1 MGYDTSF
8 KLKAPID
15 KRFTGWMR
23 DVKSSDI
30 EESKNV
36 LIAVCMKS
44 QVSEPDA
51 MELSKAYRKID
62 FSLRLYIN
70 YLIEDWKNNHKGD
83 VGTEYS
89 FCGWEYARGR
99 EMHFD
104 DEYDPAAEIR
114 NEFCSHLFFSAIE
127 ATKGRFE
134 RDNDD
139 YHSKYEAVSDI
150 VNEIEETVWDTMNK
164 YFISFYRQHPELAD
178 EEGDDTPD
186 PTDSTDS
193 TDPME
198 ESSGEFFE
206 DEDNEI

>member
-15 KRFTGWMR
+15 KRFVGWLR

-44 QVSEPDA
+44 QVNEPDA

-89 FCGWEYARGR
+89 FCGWEYVRGK

-104 DEYDPAAEIR
+104 DEYDPATEIC

-139 YHSKYEAVSDI
+139 YHSKYEAISDI
-150 VNEIEETVWDTMNK
+150 VNEIEEIVWDTMNK

-178 EEGDDTPD
+178 EDGDDTPD
-186 PTDSTDS
+186 PTDP
-193 TDPME
+193 TDPVEDSAE
-198 ESSGEFFE
+198 EFTIVE

>member
-15 KRFTGWMR
+15 KRFIGWMR
-23 DVKSSDI
+23 DVKSGDI

-44 QVSEPDA
+44 QVREPDE
-51 MELSKAYRKID
+51 MEFRKAYKRID

-70 YLIEDWKNNHKGD
+70 YLIEDWKNKHKGD
-83 VGTEYS
+83 VGTEFS
-89 FCGWEYARGR
+89 FCGWEYSRGG
-99 EMHFD
+99 EIHID

-114 NEFCSHLFFSAIE
+114 NDFCSHLFFSAIE
-127 ATKGRFE
+127 ATKGKFE
-134 RDNDD
+134 SDNDD
-139 YHSKYEAVSDI
+139 YHSKYEAIFAAVS
-150 VNEIEETVWDTMNK
+150 EIEDVVWDTMNK

-186 PTDSTDS
+186 PAEDST
-193 TDPME
+193 E
-198 ESSGEFFE
+198 EFSEVDTPRPVFPE
-206 DEDNEI
+206 VDNN

>member
-15 KRFTGWMR
+15 KRFVGWMR

-44 QVSEPDA
+44 QVNEPDT

-83 VGTEYS
+83 VGDEYS
-89 FCGWEYARGR
+89 FCGWELSRGR
-99 EMHFD
+99 EMRID
-104 DEYDPAAEIR
+104 DDYDPATEIR
-114 NEFCSHLFFSAIE
+114 NDFCSYLFFSAIE
-127 ATKGRFE
+127 VTKGKFE
-134 RDNDD
+134 SDNDD
-139 YHSKYEAVSDI
+139 YHSKYEAISDT
-150 VNEIEETVWDTMNK
+150 VNEIEGTVWDTMNK
-164 YFISFYRQHPELAD
+164 YFVSFYRQHPELAD

-186 PTDSTDS
+186 PTD
-193 TDPME
+193 PIE
-198 ESSGEFFE
+198 ESAEEFTIVE
-206 DEDNEI
+206 DDEN

>member
-15 KRFTGWMR
+15 QRFVGWMQ
-23 DVKSSDI
+23 DVKPSDI

-44 QVSEPDA
+44 QVNEPDA

-70 YLIEDWKNNHKGD
+70 YLIEDWKNSHKGD

-89 FCGWEYARGR
+89 FCGWELSRGR
-99 EMHFD
+99 EIHFD

-127 ATKGRFE
+127 TTKGRFE

-139 YHSKYEAVSDI
+139 YHSKYEAISDA
-150 VNEIEETVWDTMNK
+150 VNEIEGTVWDTMNK
-164 YFISFYRQHPELAD
+164 YFVSFYRQHPELAD

-186 PTDSTDS
+186 PTDSTD
-193 TDPME
+193 PME

>member
-30 EESKNV
+30 EEAKNV

-44 QVSEPDA
+44 QVREPDTV
-51 MELSKAYRKID
+51 ELSKAYRKID

-70 YLIEDWKNNHKGD
+70 YLIENWKCAHKGD
-83 VGTEYS
+83 VGDEYS
-89 FCGWEYARGR
+89 FCGWELSRGR
-99 EMHFD
+99 EMHID
-104 DEYDPAAEIR
+104 DNYDPATEIR
-114 NEFCSHLFFSAIE
+114 DEFCPHLFFSAIE
-127 ATKGRFE
+127 VTKGRFE
-134 RDNDD
+134 SDNND
-139 YHSKYEAVSDI
+139 YHSKYEAISDI

-164 YFISFYRQHPELAD
+164 YFVSFYRQHPELAD

-186 PTDSTDS
+186 PTD
-193 TDPME
+193 PAE
-198 ESSGEFFE
+198 ECSEEYLE

>member
-15 KRFTGWMR
+15 KRFVGWMR
-23 DVKSSDI
+23 DVKLSDI

-44 QVSEPDA
+44 GVQEPDA
-51 MELSKAYRKID
+51 VELSKAYRKID

-83 VGTEYS
+83 VGDEFS

-99 EMHFD
+99 EIRID
-104 DEYDPAAEIR
+104 DEYDPATEIR
-114 NEFCSHLFFSAIE
+114 NDFCPHLFFSAIE
-127 ATKGRFE
+127 ASKGKFE
-134 RDNDD
+134 SDNND
-139 YHSKYEAVSDI
+139 YYSKYEAISDA
-150 VNEIEETVWDTMNK
+150 VNEIEDTVWDTMNK
-164 YFISFYRQHPELAD
+164 YFVSFYRQHPELAD

-186 PTDSTDS
+186 PV
-193 TDPME
+193 E
-198 ESSGEFFE
+198 ESSEVATE
-206 DEDNEI
+206 QAEEYSEVDEN

>member
-15 KRFTGWMR
+15 KRFVGWMH

-44 QVSEPDA
+44 QVNEPDT

-89 FCGWEYARGR
+89 FCGWELSRGR
-99 EMHFD
+99 EMHID
-104 DEYDPAAEIR
+104 DNYDPATEIR
-114 NEFCSHLFFSAIE
+114 NDFCSYLFFSAIE
-127 ATKGRFE
+127 VTKGKFE
-134 RDNDD
+134 SDNDD
-139 YHSKYEAVSDI
+139 YHSKYEAISD
-150 VNEIEETVWDTMNK
+150 VVDEIEGTVWDTMNK
-164 YFISFYRQHPELAD
+164 YFVSFYRQHPELAD

-186 PTDSTDS
+186 PTD
-193 TDPME
+193 PVE
-198 ESSGEFFE
+198 ESAEEFLE

>member
-15 KRFTGWMR
+15 KRFVGWMR

-51 MELSKAYRKID
+51 MELSKAYRNID

-70 YLIEDWKNNHKGD
+70 YLIEDWKNNHQGD

-89 FCGWEYARGR
+89 FRGWELSRGR
-99 EMHFD
+99 EMHID
-104 DEYDPAAEIR
+104 DNYDPATEIR
-114 NEFCSHLFFSAIE
+114 NDFCSYLFFSAIE
-127 ATKGRFE
+127 ATKGKFE
-134 RDNDD
+134 SDNDD
-139 YHSKYEAVSDI
+139 YHSKYEAISD
-150 VNEIEETVWDTMNK
+150 VVDEIEGTVWDTMNK
-164 YFISFYRQHPELAD
+164 YFVSFYRQHPELAD

-186 PTDSTDS
+186 PTDSTD
-193 TDPME
+193 PME
-198 ESSGEFFE
+198 ESSEEFLE